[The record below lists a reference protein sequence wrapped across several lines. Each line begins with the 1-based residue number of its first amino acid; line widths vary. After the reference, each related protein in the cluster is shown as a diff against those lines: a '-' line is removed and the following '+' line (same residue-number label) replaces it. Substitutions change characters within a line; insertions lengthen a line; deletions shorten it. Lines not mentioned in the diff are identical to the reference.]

1 MIPVLSSSAQRGD
14 YVEQQNRRS
23 RPMIDYEMGASAL
36 NSDSSDYNLH
46 LWTAESDGSAVTVYR
61 EGVPP
66 TTVLTDT
73 GITQIA
79 LGFDQ
84 TMRPHIAYM
93 SGGVCKFYWYDTIAG
108 SMQTMT
114 IAGARSPRLCM
125 DEKRGV
131 FISQSDLILTYKVG
145 TNVCVRVQRQRFQT
159 ETILATNKPG
169 DIAVF
174 GLNNKNRLQWKLV
187 GAEP

>member
-1 MIPVLSSSAQRGD
+1 MIPTLSAIPQRGD

-23 RPMIDYEMGASAL
+23 RPMVDYELGAAAL
-36 NSDSSDYNLH
+36 NSAAENYNLH
-46 LWTAESDGSAVTVYR
+46 LWTAESDGSAVTVHR

-66 TTVLTDT
+66 VTVLADA

-93 SGGVCKFYWYDTIAG
+93 AAGVCKLYWYNSLAG
-108 SMQTMT
+108 SMQTLV
-114 IAGARSPRLCM
+114 IAGGRTPRLCM

-131 FISQSDLILTYKVG
+131 FIAYSDLILTYKLG
-145 TNVCVRVQRQRFQT
+145 TSVCIRVQRERFQIQT
-159 ETILATNKPG
+159 VRATNKPG